1 MNTVIIAKNKYIFKD
16 KIYEDNEINS
26 ILNKC
31 SKKIR
36 VIITEENL
44 LIKICEKVELNSEEA
59 IEKNILSNLIIDEDT
74 LVDYKVDKKLKRI
87 YVYSVKQ
94 GIKVS
99 KILLKAEKMLVEPIQ
114 YILINILKKKFRCKN
129 SYKALVKINNHIYF
143 ICVENNNLIYSKTI
157 EEKEEGLNKL
167 IQEDL
172 IEGKL
177 LVDIN
182 LKQVIENILESK
194 FVNNINF
201 INLKEK
207 VEHEISKV

>member
-16 KIYEDNEINS
+16 KIYEDNEIDS

-172 IEGKL
+172 IKGKL

-182 LKQVIENILESK
+182 LKQVIENIFENK
-194 FVNNINF
+194 VVDNINF

>member
-16 KIYEDNEINS
+16 KIYEDNEIDS

-74 LVDYKVDKKLKRI
+74 LVDYKVDKKLKRM

>member
-16 KIYEDNEINS
+16 KIYEDNEIDS

-44 LIKICEKVELNSEEA
+44 LIKICDKVELNSEEA

>member
-1 MNTVIIAKNKYIFKD
+1 MNTVIIEKNKYIFKD
-16 KIYEDNEINS
+16 KIYEDNEIDS

>member
-16 KIYEDNEINS
+16 KIYEDNEIDS

>member
-16 KIYEDNEINS
+16 KIYEDNEIDS

-44 LIKICEKVELNSEEA
+44 LIKICDKVELNSEEA

-172 IEGKL
+172 IEG
-177 LVDIN
+177 
-182 LKQVIENILESK
+182 
-194 FVNNINF
+194 
-201 INLKEK
+201 
-207 VEHEISKV
+207 

>member
-16 KIYEDNEINS
+16 KIYEDNEIDS

-36 VIITEENL
+36 VILTEENL
-44 LIKICEKVELNSEEA
+44 LIKICDKVELNSEEA

>member
-1 MNTVIIAKNKYIFKD
+1 
-16 KIYEDNEINS
+16 
-26 ILNKC
+26 
-31 SKKIR
+31 
-36 VIITEENL
+36 
-44 LIKICEKVELNSEEA
+44 
-59 IEKNILSNLIIDEDT
+59 
-74 LVDYKVDKKLKRI
+74 
-87 YVYSVKQ
+87 
-94 GIKVS
+94 
-99 KILLKAEKMLVEPIQ
+99 MLVEPIQ